1 MAFEKICPRCCLAF
15 AVLAGA
21 LIAGCAHKPPVSG
34 EKGDSPRI
42 YRVNVGTLT
51 NAAGSVIIVYPP
63 FGPEGTWIRVGISAV
78 NGYRLKPGTLR
89 YNGTQGIDET
99 ALEFALPAGDVTIT
113 AEFEAEAAK
122 PWNREPVVT
131 GSFFDDFSS
140 GIDRTVWVATTYGW
154 GEANNGTSP
163 DNVLFSTDS
172 AQAAAGGAESGGI
185 VVLRANGDYHED
197 PSRRRQGA
205 SLLSRRAFGPGKY
218 EVRMKVVPR
227 LGQCTAAWTYWNG
240 GGATVETN
248 RYSEIDIEM
257 LRDADYRQWSG
268 TAYKYFYDWNTLA
281 VRRDGVVKRAGLND
295 GNWHTY
301 GFEWRTDA
309 ENGDEGVR
317 WYMDGVQVLD
327 IRGYTPLHTAH
338 FQLGAWFPNEPSWVG
353 IPDFEEAYMYVDWV
367 RITGYDDP
375 VTIGAV
381 ATEGGGDPV
390 DLGKNPLPRNNY
402 ISNGMFKRFS
412 GGAFTGWEKT
422 AGAAAPQGEGG
433 VMLTEEAR
441 IAQLIRGQ
449 YSGYRF
455 DLTVDAQVTA
465 GNGALTARVE

>member
-1 MAFEKICPRCCLAF
+1 
-15 AVLAGA
+15 
-21 LIAGCAHKPPVSG
+21 
-34 EKGDSPRI
+34 
-42 YRVNVGTLT
+42 
-51 NAAGSVIIVYPP
+51 
-63 FGPEGTWIRVGISAV
+63 
-78 NGYRLKPGTLR
+78 
-89 YNGTQGIDET
+89 
-99 ALEFALPAGDVTIT
+99 
-113 AEFEAEAAK
+113 
-122 PWNREPVVT
+122 
-131 GSFFDDFSS
+131 
-140 GIDRTVWVATTYGW
+140 
-154 GEANNGTSP
+154 
-163 DNVLFSTDS
+163 
-172 AQAAAGGAESGGI
+172 
-185 VVLRANGDYHED
+185 
-197 PSRRRQGA
+197 
-205 SLLSRRAFGPGKY
+205 
-218 EVRMKVVPR
+218 MKVVPR

-257 LRDADYRQWSG
+257 PRDADYRQWFG

-327 IRGYTPLHTAH
+327 IRGYTPIHTAH
-338 FQLGAWFPNEPSWVG
+338 FQLGTWFPNEPSWVG

-381 ATEGGGDPV
+381 AAGGGGDPV
-390 DLGKNPLPRNNY
+390 DLGGTPLPRNNY

-422 AGAAAPQGEGG
+422 AGAAAPQEEGG
-433 VMLTEEAR
+433 VILTEEAR

-465 GNGALTARVE
+465 GNGALTARVEYLTNPNSRTPLPGAGEELVFEAGDGPAEKRLSFTLPGPGWIFPIQAVRIALETGPGVTARINRVELYLRGD